1 MKQLNKTQKQ
11 DLTPDMEMIIRME
24 WNRNK
29 PRFLEAST
37 VMIEDVKKKGE
48 HRDVGGIDSGVL
60 KRGRNEEVVIRR
72 LDLCRLSD
80 VTVM

>member
-1 MKQLNKTQKQ
+1 
-11 DLTPDMEMIIRME
+11 
-24 WNRNK
+24 
-29 PRFLEAST
+29 
-37 VMIEDVKKKGE
+37 MIEDVKRKGE
-48 HRDVGGIDSGVL
+48 HRDVVGIDSGVL